1 MRYLVALLVLFAGIV
16 GYGAHRQSQA
26 RLAQLSR
33 VTALQ
38 DSLLREDS
46 LALYGGVDSITAAQM
61 AKRRTVPQQYRRLGR
76 PEPIKVL
83 RPRPTYVEMKPG
95 ATNRHY

>member
-1 MRYLVALLVLFAGIV
+1 MRFLVALLVLFAAII

-26 RLAQLSR
+26 RLKQLSR

-46 LALYGGVDSITAAQM
+46 LALYGGVDSATAAQM
-61 AKRRTVPQQYRRLGR
+61 AKRGSLPPQYRRSDR

-83 RPRPTYVEMKPG
+83 RPRPKYVEMKPG
-95 ATNRHY
+95 ATNRH